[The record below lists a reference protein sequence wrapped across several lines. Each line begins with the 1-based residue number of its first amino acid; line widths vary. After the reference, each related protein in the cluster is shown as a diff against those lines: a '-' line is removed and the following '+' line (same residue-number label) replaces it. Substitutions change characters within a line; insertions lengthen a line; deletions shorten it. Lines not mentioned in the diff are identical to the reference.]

1 MRTGCY
7 KVCDKKKKM
16 LIYYF
21 RGHVNLMATKKEMKE
36 PFQASVQGIS
46 GSRSGRRAGQQQE
59 ESLLSVI
66 YTKTTESICKPD

>member
-1 MRTGCY
+1 
-7 KVCDKKKKM
+7 M
-16 LIYYF
+16 LICYF
-21 RGHVNLMATKKEMKE
+21 LGHVNLMATKKEMKE